1 MVAGAHRNAIC
12 IEECPDVV
20 RVDLVDHEGKNGSF
34 VRRRTNDSETI
45 NRGELCSRIFEQRIL
60 MGKCTRPV

>member
-1 MVAGAHRNAIC
+1 MAGAHRNAIG

-34 VRRRTNDSETI
+34 VRRGANNAQTL
-45 NRGELCSRIFEQRIL
+45 NRRELFGGIFEQGIF
-60 MGKCTRPV
+60 MGESFAS